1 MMKKM
6 IILII
11 LIIFTFPILGFSQP
25 TDLTDRE
32 VLIQMYEKITFIEE
46 TVKRIN
52 NNSIITETR
61 VTAMRDRITKNEMN
75 ISTFL
80 ERLKELVTRWN
91 MLLGM
96 FSTFIL
102 GIFIWMWRSIS
113 YRKNNG
119 KITH

>member
-6 IILII
+6 IVLII
-11 LIIFTFPILGFSQP
+11 LIVFASPILGFSQP
-25 TDLTDRE
+25 SNLTDRE

-52 NNSIITETR
+52 NNSIITGTR
-61 VTAMRDRITKNEMN
+61 VNEMESRITKNEMN

-80 ERLKELVTRWN
+80 ERLKELVARWN
-91 MLLGM
+91 ALLAM

-102 GIFIWMWRSIS
+102 GIFVWMWRSVS